1 MSLKP
6 EVNQYDHVQGTVS
19 AQLEIVEFGDY
30 QCPYCGAA
38 HPIVKEMMKEFGDQ
52 LKFVFRNFPLSEL
65 HQYARAAALMAEAAA
80 TQGKFWQ
87 MHDAIFEQQQQLSEA
102 FLLDLAKTQEV
113 NTLQLQ
119 DQVERQKLAHKVD
132 SDFESGMRSGV
143 NATPTFF
150 VNGVKFDGGAMDLL
164 ALLKNQS

>member
-119 DQVERQKLAHKVD
+119 DQVERQKLVHKVD

-143 NATPTFF
+143 NGTPTFF